1 MFCHNCGNALEDGA
15 KFCPNCGTPV
25 AVPEV
30 HTPEEPAAEK
40 IAETVCEEPAVEA
53 PVYEAPAAPVYQAP
67 VAEPAVDPT
76 LNGMSKSILIFG
88 IIGLAFSCS
97 FYLSLLGIIFSA
109 IGKGKVKAF
118 LAAGGQLTGKAKVGN
133 ILAKVG
139 LILGIV
145 LTVFFVIWLIVIIVA
160 AISNGSAHYSNYRF
174 Y

>member
-25 AVPEV
+25 AAPVIDEAPVVEQPV
-30 HTPEEPAAEK
+30 VEEP
-40 IAETVCEEPAVEA
+40 VVEQPQQ
-53 PVYEAPAAPVYQAP
+53 PVYEAPAAPVYQQP
-67 VAEPAVDPT
+67 VYTTPVNPE

-145 LTVFFVIWLIVIIVA
+145 LTALFVVWLITIIVA
-160 AISNGSAHYSNYRF
+160 AVANSGSHYSNYRF

>member
-30 HTPEEPAAEK
+30 KQEPVAAEPVV
-40 IAETVCEEPAVEA
+40 EDPVVEESQPEYV
-53 PVYEAPAAPVYQAP
+53 APAAPVYQQP
-67 VAEPAVDPT
+67 VVEPAVNPET
-76 LNGMSKSILIFG
+76 EGMRKSILIFG

-109 IGKGKVKAF
+109 IGKGKVKKY
-118 LAAGGQLTGKAKVGN
+118 LAAGGQLSGKAKVGN

-145 LTVFFVIWLIVIIVA
+145 LTVCFVIWLIVIIA
-160 AISNGSAHYSNYRF
+160 AALANSNVHYSNYRF

>member
-1 MFCHNCGNALEDGA
+1 MFCQNCGSALEDGV
-15 KFCPNCGTPV
+15 KFCPNCGEPV

-30 HTPEEPAAEK
+30 DTPEEAAAE
-40 IAETVCEEPAVEA
+40 IVAEEPVVEA
-53 PVYEAPAAPVYQAP
+53 PVYQAPAAPVYQAP
-67 VAEPAVDPT
+67 VVEPTVDPE

-109 IGKGKVKAF
+109 IGKGKVKAV

-145 LTVFFVIWLIVIIVA
+145 LTVFFVIWLIVVIA
-160 AISNGSAHYSNYRF
+160 AAVRGAASYTNYRI

>member
-1 MFCHNCGNALEDGA
+1 MSCQNCGSALEDGA
-15 KFCPNCGTPV
+15 KFCPNCGEPV

-30 HTPEEPAAEK
+30 DTPEEAAAE
-40 IAETVCEEPAVEA
+40 IVAEEPVVEA
-53 PVYEAPAAPVYQAP
+53 PVYQAPAAPVYQAP
-67 VAEPAVDPT
+67 VVEPTVDPA

-145 LTVFFVIWLIVIIVA
+145 LTVFFVIWLIVVIA
-160 AISNGSAHYSNYRF
+160 AAVKGTASYTNYRI